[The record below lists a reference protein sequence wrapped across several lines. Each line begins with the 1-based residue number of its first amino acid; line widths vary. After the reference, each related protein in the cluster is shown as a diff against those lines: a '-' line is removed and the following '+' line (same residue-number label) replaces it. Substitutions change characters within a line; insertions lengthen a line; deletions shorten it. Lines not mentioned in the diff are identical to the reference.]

1 MLPADGPVN
10 HPSDPLKPRERGC
23 FAYFHHKK
31 WAWRRGLPW
40 QARFLR
46 LVAGG
51 LPWQTPTSC
60 LSDPKNRQT
69 NPIYGVLVIY
79 VSGSPPAIST
89 QNHQNNYGQAL
100 YAVPTTSRD
109 CRDTIHRVRA
119 YLPLNHQLNP
129 HRLQTIHLLYLLGGE
144 VPHVLQFRVHAV
156 AVPKVLALYYAVLRL
171 VG

>member
-1 MLPADGPVN
+1 VYVTCRRAVN
-10 HPSDPLKPRERGC
+10 HPSDPLKPCERGC

-31 WAWRRGLPW
+31 WVWRRGLPW

-51 LPWQTPTSC
+51 LPWQTRTSC

-79 VSGSPPAIST
+79 VGGSPPAIST

-100 YAVPTTSRD
+100 YAVPTNRLRGNGSAGITSTMDKWDGDGTR
-109 CRDTIHRVRA
+109 TA
-119 YLPLNHQLNP
+119 WLPLYIIGCQFP
-129 HRLQTIHLLYLLGGE
+129 AKTATI
-144 VPHVLQFRVHAV
+144 PT
-156 AVPKVLALYYAVLRL
+156 
-171 VG
+171 